1 MKYILLLLFSLSLLP
16 SCKEGNSSKSTF
28 DRQKMLADIGQK
40 AIVPAFKKFADNCDV
55 LADSLQT
62 LKTDF
67 TVMNLKMAQLS
78 WKNTAGSWRRCE
90 LFNIAPFKNSYIK
103 NKVATWPTKVST
115 LETLLSETTEEIN
128 AEFVDNRGSNIKGL
142 SAIEY
147 LLFDAEINKKL
158 KPSSKYLDYLVALG
172 QDLKNQSEK
181 AFELWTIGEENAL
194 TAFTSKDDLDL
205 GSSISMLVNEMI
217 ALTEKMHIS
226 KISKP
231 LGKDKDGEINIE
243 SFEAWRSE
251 HSKMLILENL
261 NAIEAVYSYGLYTY
275 LDHLHINVNQP
286 LPMQLSQQFGKTKAA
301 LFSMTGS
308 FELTAAKEPKKF
320 EPLIEEM
327 RKLLVLIK
335 VDTANQ
341 LGITVT
347 FNDNDGD

>member
-1 MKYILLLLFSLSLLP
+1 MKYTLLLLIFLSLFT
-16 SCKEGNSSKSTF
+16 SCKEGNDSNSNF
-28 DRQKMLADIGQK
+28 NRQKMLEDIGQK

-62 LKTDF
+62 LKADF
-67 TVMNLKMAQLS
+67 TTMNLKMAQLS

-115 LETLLSETTEEIN
+115 LEKLLSENTETIN
-128 AEFVDNRGSNIKGL
+128 ADYVDDRGSNVKGL

-147 LLFDAEINKKL
+147 LLFSKDNPL
-158 KPSSKYLDYLVALG
+158 KIKTSTKHMDYLVALG

-181 AFELWTIGEENAL
+181 AFELWTVGEENAL
-194 TAFTSKDDLDL
+194 KAFTSKDDLDL

-217 ALTEKMHIS
+217 ALTEKIHMT

-231 LGKDKDGEINIE
+231 LGKDKTEMNIE
-243 SFEAWRSE
+243 SFEAWRST
-251 HSKMLILENL
+251 HSKMLILENF
-261 NAIEAVYSYGLYTY
+261 NALEAVFTHGLYSY

-301 LFSMTGS
+301 LFSITGS
-308 FELTAAKEPKKF
+308 FEQTAVKEPAKF
-320 EPLIEEM
+320 DTLITEM